1 MWILKPRVIR
11 TGAANPTNGIYMNFR
26 SFQVEARSRGPLTPH
41 LPLFS
46 WEQKGG
52 VDWEG
57 EVGILR
63 LLQKKLSFMG
73 LSKKGGFTGRRASE
87 REMNTQVKEGQA
99 LGKSRLLGS
108 QDLRNACLDEAVSA
122 LGSGLLLSRGDLA
135 PEIIPKKRQSN
146 PHLEFHL
153 VGSSTL

>member
-1 MWILKPRVIR
+1 MHFAACEMLVITSSSYIILLFSI
-11 TGAANPTNGIYMNFR
+11 AACQ
-26 SFQVEARSRGPLTPH
+26 SQVMV
-41 LPLFS
+41 S

-63 LLQKKLSFMG
+63 LLQKKLSFVG

-99 LGKSRLLGS
+99 FGKSRLLGS

-122 LGSGLLLSRGDLA
+122 LGSGLLLSQGDLA
-135 PEIIPKKRQSN
+135 PEIILKNRQSN

>member
-1 MWILKPRVIR
+1 
-11 TGAANPTNGIYMNFR
+11 MNFR
-26 SFQVEARSRGPLTPH
+26 SFQVEARSSGPLTPH
-41 LPLFS
+41 LPLSS

-63 LLQKKLSFMG
+63 LLQKKLSLVG
-73 LSKKGGFTGRRASE
+73 LSKKGGFTGKIASE
-87 REMNTQVKEGQA
+87 REMNTQVKEGQT

-108 QDLRNACLDEAVSA
+108 QDLRNACLDEAVST
-122 LGSGLLLSRGDLA
+122 LGSGLLLSRVDLA
-135 PEIIPKKRQSN
+135 PEIIPKRQSN

>member
-1 MWILKPRVIR
+1 
-11 TGAANPTNGIYMNFR
+11 MNFR
-26 SFQVEARSRGPLTPH
+26 SFQVEARSSGPLTPH
-41 LPLFS
+41 LPLSS

-63 LLQKKLSFMG
+63 LLQKKLSLVG
-73 LSKKGGFTGRRASE
+73 LSKKGGFTGKIASE

-108 QDLRNACLDEAVSA
+108 QDLRNACLDEAVST
-122 LGSGLLLSRGDLA
+122 LGSSLLLSWVDLA
-135 PEIIPKKRQSN
+135 LEIIPKRQSN

>member
-11 TGAANPTNGIYMNFR
+11 TGVANPTCGIYMNFR
-26 SFQVEARSRGPLTPH
+26 SFQVEARSSGLLTPH
-41 LPLFS
+41 LALFS
-46 WEQKGG
+46 CEQKGG
-52 VDWEG
+52 G
-57 EVGILR
+57 GR
-63 LLQKKLSFMG
+63 HSSAAAAKKLSLVG
-73 LSKKGGFTGRRASE
+73 LSKKGGFTGKIASE

-99 LGKSRLLGS
+99 LGKSQLLGS
-108 QDLRNACLDEAVSA
+108 QDLRNARLDEAVSA
-122 LGSGLLLSRGDLA
+122 FGSGLLLSRVDLA

>member
-1 MWILKPRVIR
+1 
-11 TGAANPTNGIYMNFR
+11 MNFR
-26 SFQVEARSRGPLTPH
+26 SFQVEARSSGPLTPH
-41 LPLFS
+41 LPLSS

-63 LLQKKLSFMG
+63 LLQKKLSLVG
-73 LSKKGGFTGRRASE
+73 LSKKGGFTGKIASE

-108 QDLRNACLDEAVSA
+108 QDLRNACLDEAVST
-122 LGSGLLLSRGDLA
+122 LGSSLLLSRVDLA
-135 PEIIPKKRQSN
+135 LEIIPKRQSN

>member
-1 MWILKPRVIR
+1 M
-11 TGAANPTNGIYMNFR
+11 
-26 SFQVEARSRGPLTPH
+26 EARSSGPLTPH
-41 LPLFS
+41 LPLSS

-63 LLQKKLSFMG
+63 LLQKKLSLVG
-73 LSKKGGFTGRRASE
+73 LSKKGGFTGKIASE

-108 QDLRNACLDEAVSA
+108 QDLRNACLDEAVST
-122 LGSGLLLSRGDLA
+122 LGSGLLLSRVDLA
-135 PEIIPKKRQSN
+135 PEIIPKRQSN

>member
-1 MWILKPRVIR
+1 MWILKPRVIH
-11 TGAANPTNGIYMNFR
+11 TGVANPTNGIYMNFR
-26 SFQVEARSRGPLTPH
+26 SFQVEARSSGPLTPH
-41 LPLFS
+41 LPLSS
-46 WEQKGG
+46 WEQKGR

-63 LLQKKLSFMG
+63 LLQKKLSLVG
-73 LSKKGGFTGRRASE
+73 LSKKGGFTGKIASE
-87 REMNTQVKEGQA
+87 REMNTQVKEGQT

-108 QDLRNACLDEAVSA
+108 QDLRNACLDEAVST
-122 LGSGLLLSRGDLA
+122 LGSGLLLSRVDLA
-135 PEIIPKKRQSN
+135 PEIIPKRQSN